1 MLTLYLVCLVFGGVF
16 LGLSLFGGADGHADA
31 PGEVDL
37 STDVDVSGD
46 MGLAATHADL
56 SGHLDAPGDPD
67 VGHASGG
74 EGDGSSQGEGLLAAV
89 RYLSLRNLIFFTAFF
104 GLTGTL
110 LTLFEAARLPT
121 LVAALGFGG
130 AAGLAID
137 RTMAYLRRSESGA
150 LPSLSALGGARA
162 RVLVGID
169 ATHAGKVVVL
179 TQEQTQQ
186 IVARRHQKAA
196 VDRFA
201 AGDTV
206 VIVRFQD
213 GVALVAEPTFLA

>member
-1 MLTLYLVCLVFGGVF
+1 MLTLYLACLAFGGVF
-16 LGLSLFGGADGHADA
+16 LGLSLLGGDESHADA
-31 PGEVDL
+31 PGEVEV

-46 MGLAATHADL
+46 LDLSAHADL
-56 SGHLDAPGDPD
+56 SGHLEGPDAGAGHPDGDTD
-67 VGHASGG
+67 T
-74 EGDGSSQGEGLLAAV
+74 SSHGEGLLAAV
-89 RYLSLRNLIFFTAFF
+89 RYLSLRNLIFFAAFF

-110 LTLFEAARLPT
+110 LTLFDAARLPT

-130 AAGLAID
+130 AAALAID

-150 LPSLSALGGARA
+150 LPSLSVLGGARA
-162 RVLVGID
+162 QVLVGID
-169 ATHAGKVVVL
+169 AAHAGKIAVV

-186 IVARRHQKAA
+186 LVARRHPKAA
-196 VDRFA
+196 VERFA